1 LEPLISILALTSIQ
15 RRIVNRIGSSISRE
29 LKATQ
34 EDGRFYI
41 QRSSCSIEI
50 TYESDNEVQVAI
62 EWHTGARLLGH
73 GSKSWRT
80 RNLKEAARRLY
91 EFAPNVNVPYQSCVA
106 ELVTHLPLNNRSG
119 KVVTFSP
126 FVTPEALED
135 EEDDRTPREQRSSD

>member
-1 LEPLISILALTSIQ
+1 
-15 RRIVNRIGSSISRE
+15 VNRIGSSISRE

-50 TYESDNEVQVAI
+50 TYDSEREVDIAI

-80 RNLKEAARRLY
+80 HSLKEAAHQLRQ
-91 EFAPNVNVPYQSCVA
+91 FAPNANVPYQICVA
-106 ELVTHLPLNNRSG
+106 ELVAHLPAAG
-119 KVVTFSP
+119 KTIAFGP
-126 FVTPEALED
+126 ARQTKMLPDGEHDYPTAG
-135 EEDDRTPREQRSSD
+135 T

>member
-1 LEPLISILALTSIQ
+1 
-15 RRIVNRIGSSISRE
+15 VNRIGSSISRE

-50 TYESDNEVQVAI
+50 TYDSEREVDVAI

-80 RNLKEAARRLY
+80 HSLKEAAHQLRQ
-91 EFAPNVNVPYQSCVA
+91 FAPKANVPYEICVA
-106 ELVTHLPLNNRSG
+106 ELVAHLPSG
-119 KVVTFSP
+119 GKTIAFDSGRRP
-126 FVTPEALED
+126 KMLRDED
-135 EEDDRTPREQRSSD
+135 HDGPNGVME

>member
-1 LEPLISILALTSIQ
+1 
-15 RRIVNRIGSSISRE
+15 VNRIGSSISRE

-50 TYESDNEVQVAI
+50 TYDSEREVDIAI

-80 RNLKEAARRLY
+80 HSLKEAAHQLRQ
-91 EFAPNVNVPYQSCVA
+91 FAPKANVPYQICVA
-106 ELVTHLPLNNRSG
+106 ELVAHLPSG
-119 KVVTFSP
+119 GKTIAFDTGRQTKMLP
-126 FVTPEALED
+126 D
-135 EEDDRTPREQRSSD
+135 GDH

>member
-1 LEPLISILALTSIQ
+1 M
-15 RRIVNRIGSSISRE
+15 NRIGSSISRE

-50 TYESDNEVQVAI
+50 TYDSEREVDVAI

-80 RNLKEAARRLY
+80 HSLKEAAHQLRQ
-91 EFAPNVNVPYQSCVA
+91 FAPKANVPYEICVA
-106 ELVTHLPLNNRSG
+106 ELVAHLPSG
-119 KVVTFSP
+119 GKTIAFDP
-126 FVTPEALED
+126 GRRPKMLRDED
-135 EEDDRTPREQRSSD
+135 HDGPNGVME

>member
-1 LEPLISILALTSIQ
+1 M
-15 RRIVNRIGSSISRE
+15 NRIGSSISRE

-50 TYESDNEVQVAI
+50 TYDSEREVDIAI

-80 RNLKEAARRLY
+80 HSLKEAAHQLHQ
-91 EFAPNVNVPYQSCVA
+91 FAPKANVPYQICVA
-106 ELVTHLPLNNRSG
+106 ELVAHLPSRG
-119 KVVTFSP
+119 KTIAFDLGRQ
-126 FVTPEALED
+126 TKMLQDED
-135 EEDDRTPREQRSSD
+135 HNGPNGVME

>member
-1 LEPLISILALTSIQ
+1 M
-15 RRIVNRIGSSISRE
+15 NRIGSSISRE

-50 TYESDNEVQVAI
+50 TYDSEREVDIAI

-80 RNLKEAARRLY
+80 HSLKEAAHQLRQ
-91 EFAPNVNVPYQSCVA
+91 FAPKENVPYQICVA
-106 ELVTHLPLNNRSG
+106 ELAAHLPSAGKTIGFDSARQTKMLPDGDHDRSNG
-119 KVVTFSP
+119 VM
-126 FVTPEALED
+126 E
-135 EEDDRTPREQRSSD
+135 